1 MSAEKFCLKWNDFE
15 TNISSAFRELRE
27 DRDFFDVSLV
37 CDEDQISAHKVIL
50 GSCSPF
56 FRDVLRRNPHQHP
69 LLYLKNIRFSDLESV
84 LSFMYHGEVS
94 VAQEQLNSFLS
105 VAEELQVKG
114 LTQNRTENQS
124 RENNI
129 KQQTSL
135 ANKQSR
141 QHPHNEENP
150 KRINKVPNT
159 PVPAAYKPNLGEDDE
174 IQEVAPVKSEPR
186 DPPVQTVVLAAQD
199 MYQASDTHYSQHSQ
213 VLASEDHL
221 DHHQGDLYED
231 DDYQVYPYQ
240 EQQQEITDDTDPLA
254 QLRKYIVKR
263 GAGPERECGICY
275 QYSNKSSTNVRN
287 HIESKHF
294 PGLAS
299 YHCEY
304 CDKTCNTKQS
314 LDTHRQRCY
323 HNQNNK
329 M

>member
-84 LSFMYHGEVS
+84 LSFMYQGEVS

-129 KQQTSL
+129 KQQASL

-213 VLASEDHL
+213 VLAREDHL

-240 EQQQEITDDTDPLA
+240 EQQQEITDDTG
-254 QLRKYIVKR
+254 RYI
-263 GAGPERECGICY
+263 
-275 QYSNKSSTNVRN
+275 S
-287 HIESKHF
+287 HF
-294 PGLAS
+294 VA
-299 YHCEY
+299 
-304 CDKTCNTKQS
+304 TT
-314 LDTHRQRCY
+314 
-323 HNQNNK
+323 
-329 M
+329 

>member
-84 LSFMYHGEVS
+84 LSFMYQGEVS

-129 KQQTSL
+129 KQQASL

-141 QHPHNEENP
+141 QHPHHEENP

-199 MYQASDTHYSQHSQ
+199 MCQASDTHYSQHSQ

-240 EQQQEITDDTDPLA
+240 EQQQDITDDTDVESLMA
-254 QLRKYIVKR
+254 KMQDGTGHMCLICNKVSTMKYNLK
-263 GAGPERECGICY
+263 
-275 QYSNKSSTNVRN
+275 K
-287 HIESKHF
+287 HIESIHLQDEPQDCTLCGRKF
-294 PGLAS
+294 
-299 YHCEY
+299 
-304 CDKTCNTKQS
+304 KNKNTLQNHMS
-314 LDTHRQRCY
+314 LSHRGT
-323 HNQNNK
+323 
-329 M
+329 